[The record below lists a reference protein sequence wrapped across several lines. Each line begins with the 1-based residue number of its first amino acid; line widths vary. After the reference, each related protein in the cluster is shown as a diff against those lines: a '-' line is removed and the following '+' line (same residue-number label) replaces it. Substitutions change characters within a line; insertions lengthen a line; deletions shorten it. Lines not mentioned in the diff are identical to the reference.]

1 METQFEIHTRLEK
14 KHYVDFYC
22 YMWRKRMITVV
33 ISAILAI
40 LLLGLGVFDT
50 SVHSIV
56 LGIWC
61 AFYGVWLFFRPWM
74 AASKSIKQ
82 DLNFAGTEGQE
93 SVTKFGAE
101 IFDETKNQTATVPY
115 DKLEKVHITDNV
127 ILLVDT
133 RKMTFIMDRNGFTKG
148 TLQEFLPFLQEKC
161 PQLKLPKW

>member
-1 METQFEIHTRLEK
+1 MEIQFEIHTRLEK
-14 KHYVDFYC
+14 KHYVDFYRC
-22 YMWRKRMITVV
+22 MWKKRMITVV
-33 ISAILAI
+33 ISVILAM
-40 LLLGLGVFDT
+40 LLLGLGAFDNRG
-50 SVHSIV
+50 SNIV

-61 AFYGVWLFFRPWM
+61 VFYAVWLFFRPWM

-82 DLNFAGTEGQE
+82 DLKFAGTEDQE

-101 IFDETKNQTATVPY
+101 ICDETKHQMVTVPY
-115 DKLEKVHITDNV
+115 DKLEKIHITDNV

-133 RKMTFIMDRNGFTKG
+133 RKMALILDRNGFTKG